1 MVKWVKI
8 AAMMATATL
17 AVGVAQAEDS
27 GNTNASNAKISDIAQ
42 PPAVQTQKDIDSE
55 ITNARMRASLGSKSQ
70 WSVRTALGYNG
81 GSVESP
87 LASIRPNYQAGNT
100 QPIPASLGGTVGIK
114 YSINKNDSLAL
125 NTGLSVNDPLHGDT
139 ARSTYINARNKAVEN
154 RYELSNPSLTFDH
167 AYKTGGLQMISE
179 AVAQGFT
186 QTFYSKGFNYAG
198 ELDLTQTVLADL
210 GSSKWSA
217 GLQAGVSLYATN
229 GAISPEF
236 AANGIVQDD
245 YTLALYPFAEYS
257 ISDRYSFRTVFGYFV
272 EDHVKG
278 DQSGALQAETPYQS
292 MGIGISLTRNVYLY
306 PNVQFTPFD
315 IRADR
320 TNVALSANMSV
331 F

>member
-1 MVKWVKI
+1 
-8 AAMMATATL
+8 
-17 AVGVAQAEDS
+17 
-27 GNTNASNAKISDIAQ
+27 
-42 PPAVQTQKDIDSE
+42 
-55 ITNARMRASLGSKSQ
+55 
-70 WSVRTALGYNG
+70 
-81 GSVESP
+81 
-87 LASIRPNYQAGNT
+87 
-100 QPIPASLGGTVGIK
+100 
-114 YSINKNDSLAL
+114 
-125 NTGLSVNDPLHGDT
+125 
-139 ARSTYINARNKAVEN
+139 
-154 RYELSNPSLTFDH
+154 
-167 AYKTGGLQMISE
+167 MISE